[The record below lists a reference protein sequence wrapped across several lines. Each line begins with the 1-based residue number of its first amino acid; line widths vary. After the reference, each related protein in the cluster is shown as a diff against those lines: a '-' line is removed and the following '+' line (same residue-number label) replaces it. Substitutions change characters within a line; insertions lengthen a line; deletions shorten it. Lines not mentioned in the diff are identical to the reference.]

1 MKLMV
6 TFGREHMT
14 LGGERLHNC
23 FLVVEGDDDEDCRKK
38 IFEIRGDQWAFC
50 YTIENLSMTYLIR
63 KWNLYEVSAQQAQIH
78 GAEK

>member
-6 TFGREHMT
+6 TFAREHMT
-14 LGGERLHNC
+14 LGGERLHQC
-23 FLVVEGDDDEDCRKK
+23 FLVVEGEDDEECRKK

-50 YTIENLSMTYLIR
+50 YLVEKRNMSYLVR
-63 KWNLYEVSAQQAQIH
+63 KWNLHEVSAQQAQIH